1 MLPTMMI
8 STIIMIMPNNNNNN
22 DNDNDDN
29 NNNNNNQHT
38 YIHGIP
44 NDDSTSAQAEDPN
57 LRTLAAGTG
66 YQQRL

>member
-8 STIIMIMPNNNNNN
+8 STIITIMTNNNNN

-29 NNNNNNQHT
+29 NNNNNQHT
-38 YIHGIP
+38 DIHGIP